1 MIKNFYLRL
10 KLFFLTCVI
19 GVTEWVETLVNKFE
33 EWLVNNFI
41 VVMTS
46 GCWLALLIIVISAFL
61 LT

>member
-46 GCWLALLIIVISAFL
+46 GCWLALLIIVILAFL
-61 LT
+61 FT

>member
-19 GVTEWVETLVNKFE
+19 GVTEWIETLLNKFE
-33 EWLVNNFI
+33 VWLVDNFM

-46 GCWLALLIIVISAFL
+46 GCWLALLIIVVLAFL

>member
-46 GCWLALLIIVISAFL
+46 GCWLALLIIVILAFSF
-61 LT
+61 T

>member
-19 GVTEWVETLVNKFE
+19 GVTERIKILVNKFE
-33 EWLVNNFI
+33 VWLVNNFI

-46 GCWLALLIIVISAFL
+46 GCWLALLIIVVLAFL
-61 LT
+61 FT

>member
-46 GCWLALLIIVISAFL
+46 GCWLALLIIVILAFL